1 MSPLTQH
8 ILEGKEL
15 PNTVVIY
22 GKRTPA
28 ILDRRSLSR
37 HPEDHILPLKK
48 PQQNPLIP
56 PIVITIEPQ
65 KNPWETLV
73 NIFSVCH

>member
-28 ILDRRSLSR
+28 ILDRRSLSW

-48 PQQNPLIP
+48 QQHNTLIP
-56 PIVITIEPQ
+56 SFVITFEP
-65 KNPWETLV
+65 KKDKKLTPERHW
-73 NIFSVCH
+73 

>member
-15 PNTVVIY
+15 PNIVVIY

-28 ILDRRSLSR
+28 IPDRRSLSR
-37 HPEDHILPLKK
+37 HPEDHILPFKK
-48 PQQNPLIP
+48 
-56 PIVITIEPQ
+56 T
-65 KNPWETLV
+65 
-73 NIFSVCH
+73 NILH